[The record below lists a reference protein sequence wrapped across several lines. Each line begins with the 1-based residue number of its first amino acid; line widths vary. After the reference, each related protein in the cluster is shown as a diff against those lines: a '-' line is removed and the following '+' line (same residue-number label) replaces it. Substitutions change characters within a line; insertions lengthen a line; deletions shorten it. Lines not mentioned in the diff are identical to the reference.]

1 MCHTRTCRRLWNA
14 ECGLRTRNPQPAT
27 RNPVGR
33 ETGRNAEC
41 GLRTR
46 NPQPATRNP
55 VGREAGFTLAG
66 VLVILTVIMV
76 FVAYTVPRQ
85 WSEVMG
91 RERDQEAIFA
101 MKQYARA
108 ILTWQQRHGGL
119 PTSLDQLKQAR
130 TPRLVRGTTGELL
143 DPITGKMDWQL
154 VPPAAAG
161 QPISGPQ
168 VLPGGSP
175 FAPNLN
181 LPKNDTSGTTSTS
194 GTAPTGQASAPK
206 DYVGPFVGVRP
217 AKTGKAYVALN
228 GAENYEQWTYTIQN
242 LTAEINARQA
252 AIVTS
257 K

>member
-1 MCHTRTCRRLWNA
+1 MAWRTRTCRL
-14 ECGLRTRNPQPAT
+14 
-27 RNPVGR
+27 
-33 ETGRNAEC
+33 RNAVRSA
-41 GLRTR
+41 GRWPAGARAAGPHPAPASRRRTSR
-46 NPQPATRNP
+46 RAGGAPNDAQLAGTSRQ
-55 VGREAGFTLAG
+55 AGFTLAG
-66 VLVILTVIMV
+66 VLVLLTVIMV
-76 FVAYTVPRQ
+76 FIAYTVPRQ

-108 ILTWQQRHGGL
+108 ILTWQQKHGGL

-130 TPRLVRGTTGELL
+130 TPRVLRGSGDLV

-154 VPPAAAG
+154 IPPTAIGTPNNAGPFGLGNNVPTP
-161 QPISGPQ
+161 
-168 VLPGGSP
+168 GSP
-175 FAPNLN
+175 PNPTTATN
-181 LPKNDTSGTTSTS
+181 GTNPQ
-194 GTAPTGQASAPK
+194 GTPTGQPAAPK

-217 AKTGKAYVALN
+217 AKTGKAYVILN
-228 GAENYEQWTYTIQN
+228 GAENYEQWSYTIQD

>member
-1 MCHTRTCRRLWNA
+1 MCRTKIC
-14 ECGLRTRNPQPAT
+14 RTRDA
-27 RNPVGR
+27 GR
-33 ETGRNAEC
+33 GTQDPR
-41 GLRTR
+41 
-46 NPQPATRNP
+46 P
-55 VGREAGFTLAG
+55 GREAGFTLAG
-66 VLVILTVIMV
+66 LLIILTVIMI

-91 RERDQEAIFA
+91 RERDQEAVFA

-108 ILTWQQRHGGL
+108 ILIWQQHHGGL

-130 TPRLVRGTTGELL
+130 TPRVVRGFTGEIP

-161 QPISGPQ
+161 QPVNTPGTT
-168 VLPGGSP
+168 PGGAVYSP
-175 FAPNLN
+175 AN
-181 LPKNDTSGTTSTS
+181 KNTGIGGNNVQPPGEGT
-194 GTAPTGQASAPK
+194 GTATPSASK

-217 AKTGKAYVALN
+217 AKTGKAYIVLN
-228 GAENYEQWTYTIQN
+228 GAENYEQWTYTIN
-242 LTAEINARQA
+242 DLTAEINARQA

>member
-1 MCHTRTCRRLWNA
+1 MCRIKTFRSEQRVASSEQASRRTCSRI
-14 ECGLRTRNPQPAT
+14 AT
-27 RNPVGR
+27 RYSH
-33 ETGRNAEC
+33 A
-41 GLRTR
+41 
-46 NPQPATRNP
+46 QS
-55 VGREAGFTLAG
+55 GFTLAG

-130 TPRLVRGTTGELL
+130 TPRVVRGTTGEIL

-154 VPPAAAG
+154 IPPAAAG
-161 QPISGPQ
+161 QPMGPNGPQ

-175 FAPNLN
+175 FAPKLN
-181 LPKNDTSGTTSTS
+181 IPLNDSSGTTSTS
-194 GTAPTGQASAPK
+194 GTTGTAPTGQAAAPK

-217 AKTGKAYVALN
+217 AKTGKAYVTLN
-228 GAENYEQWTYTIQN
+228 GAENYEQWTYTIQD

>member
-1 MCHTRTCRRLWNA
+1 M
-14 ECGLRTRNPQPAT
+14 
-27 RNPVGR
+27 
-33 ETGRNAEC
+33 
-41 GLRTR
+41 
-46 NPQPATRNP
+46 
-55 VGREAGFTLAG
+55 
-66 VLVILTVIMV
+66 TVIMV

-108 ILTWQQRHGGL
+108 IVTWQQRHGGL

-130 TPRLVRGTTGELL
+130 TPRVIRGTTGEIL

-154 VPPAAAG
+154 IPPAAAG
-161 QPISGPQ
+161 PTNPVSPIGPPPVQ
-168 VLPGGSP
+168 
-175 FAPNLN
+175 FAPPKLN
-181 LPKNDTSGTTSTS
+181 LDNSTSTTGTT
-194 GTAPTGQASAPK
+194 PTGQPSAPK

-217 AKTGKAYVALN
+217 AKTGKAYVTLN
-228 GAENYEQWTYTIQN
+228 GAENYEQWTYTIYD
-242 LTAEINARQA
+242 LTNEINARNA